1 MIARTRA
8 IDRLRARQARP
19 DTTGDV
25 LLDRMP
31 GQTEAPS
38 DTLIASEQYARI
50 REGLV
55 ALPAEQRTALE
66 LAYFEG
72 LSQSEIAERLAA
84 PLGTIKTRIRTALTT
99 LRRSLR
105 P

>member
-19 DTTGDV
+19 DTTGNVV
-25 LLDRMP
+25 LETMP
-31 GQTEAPS
+31 GNSVAPP
-38 DTLIASEQYARI
+38 DQVIANEQYALI
-50 REGLV
+50 RQGLV
-55 ALPAEQRTALE
+55 ALPVEQRTALE

>member
-1 MIARTRA
+1 MITRTRA
-8 IDRLRARQARP
+8 IDRLRARQSRP
-19 DTTGDV
+19 DTTGDI
-25 LLDRMP
+25 LLDRIP
-31 GQTEAPS
+31 GQAEAPQ
-38 DTLIASEQYARI
+38 DALIASEQYARI
-50 REGLV
+50 RQGLGQ
-55 ALPAEQRTALE
+55 LPAEQRTALE

>member
-1 MIARTRA
+1 MTSCSTRCPVILSA
-8 IDRLRARQARP
+8 PP
-19 DTTGDV
+19 D
-25 LLDRMP
+25 
-31 GQTEAPS
+31 A
-38 DTLIASEQYARI
+38 LIAGEQYARI

-55 ALPAEQRTALE
+55 ALPADQRTALE

-84 PLGTIKTRIRTALTT
+84 PLGTIKTRIRTALGT